1 MKHLLLLAS
10 LFMAFSQVSAQIAIE
25 DLSDRLVF
33 KDGGTIVARFPKN
46 EIEAV
51 TLISPANTS
60 IRIERQGVFN
70 GTGFAFT
77 ATSARVDTTSFVE
90 VAGQSYPNLSS
101 PAGIKDWILFA
112 AGLTQGTA
120 PSGGS
125 SIYTTSDALISNRHV
140 DLAGNSLNFVDTVTG
155 VSAPNPSGP
164 LFFKMRPALG
174 SNGGMVA
181 RLGASETGS
190 TDVAWLEANI
200 DRFASTPRIE
210 LFAGDSTEAGSYSF
224 IRMDNGL
231 YTQRMQSGTNSYAVS
246 NPTTGQ
252 YQRNVSGTEGTIVEL
267 FRTSDAGALFA
278 RRYTLSMRSA
288 DSTVSSPFIEMVN
301 DTVTRI
307 GVRGGLLGSDTSQIV
322 FGQRTPGNGTN
333 AQMEFFS
340 TKYKFNKKRSNRYFP
355 DYNASPDL
363 RMLVFD
369 TTTGVWFRQAIPQ
382 AIPNYQDSVGWE
394 QIADSTFTAAS
405 PFTVL
410 QGDTSIWEIRGTTA
424 IRTQL
429 PVGVD
434 SFWDG
439 TAHAFFPA
447 SIGDGYDIRL
457 DFVAETST
465 NGGFIELEI
474 DIGPPQGVIVRRLV
488 SFPKGS
494 GFEHAFSVS
503 FPVYTLNTFVA
514 NGGQIKIASLNGNT
528 NMHSP
533 GLFIKK
539 DYHAR

>member
-77 ATSARVDTTSFVE
+77 ATSARVDTTAFVE
-90 VAGQSYPNLSS
+90 VAGITYPNLSS
-101 PAGIKDWILFA
+101 PSDIKDWIVFA
-112 AGLTQGTA
+112 AGLSGA
-120 PSGGS
+120 SYGPGPSGS
-125 SIYTTSDALISNRHV
+125 
-140 DLAGNSLNFVDTVTG
+140 
-155 VSAPNPSGP
+155 
-164 LFFKMRPALG
+164 
-174 SNGGMVA
+174 
-181 RLGASETGS
+181 GS
-190 TDVAWLEANI
+190 TY
-200 DRFASTPRIE
+200 
-210 LFAGDSTEAGSYSF
+210 GDS
-224 IRMDNGL
+224 L
-231 YTQRMQSGTNSYAVS
+231 
-246 NPTTGQ
+246 
-252 YQRNVSGTEGTIVEL
+252 
-267 FRTSDAGALFA
+267 
-278 RRYTLSMRSA
+278 
-288 DSTVSSPFIEMVN
+288 
-301 DTVTRI
+301 
-307 GVRGGLLGSDTSQIV
+307 
-322 FGQRTPGNGTN
+322 
-333 AQMEFFS
+333 
-340 TKYKFNKKRSNRYFP
+340 
-355 DYNASPDL
+355 
-363 RMLVFD
+363 
-369 TTTGVWFRQAIPQ
+369 
-382 AIPNYQDSVGWE
+382 GWE
-394 QIADSTFTAAS
+394 FVLDSTFTEAS
-405 PFTVL
+405 PLTIL
-410 QGDTSIWEIRGTTA
+410 AGDTTTWEFRGTSK
-424 IRTQL
+424 INSHL
-429 PVGVD
+429 PVGID

-439 TAHAFFPA
+439 TAHAFIPA
-447 SIGDGYDIRL
+447 KVGDGYDIRL
-457 DFVAETST
+457 DFVAETSQ